1 MSGLGTKPWYTLVP
15 QTGLYPRPRP
25 IAQGSFEVAGRG
37 DQDLFTARLDI
48 FDCGLNLGPHGTE
61 RELSLGQVFLRLLD
75 GHGLDRPLLR
85 RAVVQEDPFDPGQD
99 DKKVDLD
106 LPGDQAGY
114 IILVDDGLN
123 SREQAAAADDDRNP
137 SSAGSDY
144 DPAGA
149 DEGADDPLGGD
160 INGLGGGHDLPI
172 P

>member
-1 MSGLGTKPWYTLVP
+1 METKSLFTRFLL
-15 QTGLYPRPRP
+15 TSRYPRPRP

-37 DQDLFTARLDI
+37 DQDLFSARLDV

-85 RAVVQEDPFDPGQD
+85 RGVVQEDPFDPGQD

-123 SREQAAAADDDRNP
+123 SRAQAAAAADDRNP
-137 SSAGSDY
+137 SSA
-144 DPAGA
+144 
-149 DEGADDPLGGD
+149 
-160 INGLGGGHDLPI
+160 
-172 P
+172 